1 MCGAKRDV
9 RLVPIADIAVASYPA
24 VEPLCCSELNL
35 ETPRGVPCPERK
47 LVLPASEEI
56 DWRQVWLT
64 NAMIDSGKLEPPKI
78 ARYKM
83 QTRKDTL
90 TRRLHRLRRMRAVL
104 GPR

>member
-1 MCGAKRDV
+1 MSRTETGTAELR
-9 RLVPIADIAVASYPA
+9 RNAD
-24 VEPLCCSELNL
+24 
-35 ETPRGVPCPERK
+35 
-47 LVLPASEEI
+47 EI